1 MACRCATVAGKYL
14 ILQNQTQKRLM
25 KVLKFG
31 GTSVGTIEGIV
42 NIRRIVLKQ
51 AKPVVVVVSALKT
64 VTNNLIK
71 ATELAANGDPYYK
84 YVLEE
89 IRDTHTRHIDAI
101 ITSSKQATLLKDQ
114 LSGLFDE
121 LQGILRGVFL
131 IKDVTPRI
139 SDAIV
144 SYGERCSAR
153 IVAKYISE
161 TVEGEAPHP
170 ATLYDSREFILTRAS
185 GSHPI
190 VDFDQTNARVRH
202 TLGGEKGI
210 AIVPGFIAS
219 DTATGI
225 TTTLGRGGSDYTAAI
240 IAAALDAEALEIWTD
255 VDGFMTADPRI
266 IPSAYTIERL
276 TYKEATELCNFGAKV
291 IYPPTIF
298 PVFNKEIPLW
308 VKNTF
313 RPDFPGSVI
322 TSSPSQS
329 ITSDKESAD
338 GGTKATETATKTTDS
353 DTKAADSATKAADSN
368 TMSADSAKPVSHNE
382 FGVKGLTSINDTS
395 VLNISALNMVGVI
408 GINRRLFTIL
418 ANNGI
423 STFMVAQT
431 SSETGTTMCLT
442 HADALKAKEVFSREL
457 KDEIDS
463 GAVNPIQ
470 IIHDLAT
477 IAVVGEEMKNKLGVA
492 GRLYSVLG
500 RNGINVITSAQGA
513 HEMNISVVIEKRH
526 LRKALSVLHDSFF
539 LSDHKVTNLF
549 VCGVGTVGSSLLRQ
563 LREQHNE
570 MLTNRH
576 LDLRIVGVANS
587 KRCLTDTNGLTPDN
601 LVERLK
607 TEGEQTTSPVTIAR
621 RFIEMNLYNSVFVD
635 CTANEEVAS
644 LYDELL
650 SHNISIVAANKIAA
664 SAPYPHYK
672 ALKQTA
678 LNKGVNFLYETNVGA
693 GLPIIKTI
701 SDLRDSGDDIL
712 RIEAVLSGTLN
723 FIFNKLSATTP
734 FSQTI
739 RMAMDAG
746 LSEPDPRQDLC
757 GKDVVRKLVILGRE
771 AGYSLNLEDVKL
783 TPFVPDDYF
792 QGDTAH
798 FLAVLPELDAHFE
811 QLRAETA
818 LHNQKLR
825 FIAGIEKKGDKISAT
840 VRLTA
845 VDHTHPFY
853 NLEDS
858 NNMVIITTTRYRQ
871 YPMIIQGYGAG
882 ADVTAAGVFA
892 DIIRAA
898 NI

>member
-1 MACRCATVAGKYL
+1 
-14 ILQNQTQKRLM
+14 M

-31 GTSVGTIEGIV
+31 GTSVGTVEGIV
-42 NIRRIVLKQ
+42 NIRQIVRKQ
-51 AKPVVVVVSALKT
+51 KQPVVVVVSALKT

-71 ATELAANGDPYYK
+71 VTKLAANGDPYYK
-84 YVLEE
+84 YTLEE
-89 IRDTHTRHIDAI
+89 IRDTHSRHIDAI
-101 ITSSKQATLLKDQ
+101 ISSKQQATMLKNQ

-121 LQGILRGVFL
+121 LQGILRGVYL
-131 IKDVTPRI
+131 IKDCTPRI

-144 SYGERCSAR
+144 SYGERCSAL
-153 IVAKYISE
+153 IVNQYIASADN
-161 TVEGEAPHP
+161 GEPIQP
-170 ATLYDSREFILTRAS
+170 SPSTLYDSREFILTRSS
-185 GSHPI
+185 GEHPI
-190 VDFDQTNARVRH
+190 VDFEQTNARVRQV
-202 TLGGEKGI
+202 LGSEKGI

-219 DTATGI
+219 DVNSGI

-240 IAAALDAEALEIWTD
+240 IAAALNAEALEIWTD

-298 PVFNKEIPLW
+298 PVFNKKIPLW

-322 TSSPSQS
+322 TESPARPEQP
-329 ITSDKESAD
+329 AQ
-338 GGTKATETATKTTDS
+338 ATKPMGS
-353 DTKAADSATKAADSN
+353 
-368 TMSADSAKPVSHNE
+368 NE
-382 FGVKGLTSINDTS
+382 FGVKGLTSIDDTS

-442 HADALKAKEVFSREL
+442 HDDAIKAKEVFSREL
-457 KDEIDS
+457 KDEIDN

-470 IIHDLAT
+470 ITHNLAT

-500 RNGINVITSAQGA
+500 RNGINVITSAQGSN
-513 HEMNISVVIEKRH
+513 EMNISVVIEKRH

-539 LSDHKVTNLF
+539 LSDHKVANLF
-549 VCGVGTVGSSLLRQ
+549 ICGVGTVGGSLLRQ
-563 LREQHNE
+563 LHEQHDQL
-570 MLTNRH
+570 LTTRH

-587 KRCLTDTNGLTPDN
+587 HRCLTNADGLNADN
-601 LVERLK
+601 LVEHLK
-607 TEGEQTTSPVTIAR
+607 ADGELTTSPQTIAR
-621 RFIEMNLYNSVFVD
+621 RFIDMNLYNSVFVD
-635 CTANEEVAS
+635 CTANADVAA
-644 LYDELL
+644 LYGGLL

-664 SAPYPHYK
+664 SSPYPHYK
-672 ALKQTA
+672 ELKQTA

-701 SDLRDSGDDIL
+701 SDLRDSGDEIL

-739 RMAMDAG
+739 HMAMDAG

-771 AGYSLNLEDVKL
+771 AGYRLNLEDVKL
-783 TPFVPDDYF
+783 TPFIPTTYF
-792 QGDTAH
+792 EGDTAH
-798 FLAVLPELDAHFE
+798 FLEVLPQLDAPFE
-811 QLRAETA
+811 QLRAQTEQ
-818 LHNQKLR
+818 HNQKLR
-825 FIAGIEKKGDKISAT
+825 FIARIEKAKDQVAAT
-840 VRLTA
+840 VQLTP
-845 VDHTHPFY
+845 VDKDHPFY

-858 NNMVIITTTRYRQ
+858 NNMVIITTKRYRQ

>member
-1 MACRCATVAGKYL
+1 
-14 ILQNQTQKRLM
+14 M

-31 GTSVGTIEGIV
+31 GTSVGTVEGII
-42 NIRRIVLKQ
+42 NIRRIVRKQ
-51 AKPVVVVVSALKT
+51 EKPVVVVVSALKT

-71 ATELAANGDPYYK
+71 ATRLAANGDSYYK

-89 IRDTHTRHIDAI
+89 IRDTHSRHIDAI
-101 ITSSKQATLLKDQ
+101 ISSKQQATLLKDQ

-121 LQGILRGVFL
+121 LQGILRGVYL

-153 IVAKYISE
+153 IVNQYIGAE
-161 TVEGEAPHP
+161 DEGTNDECTPP
-170 ATLYDSREFILTRAS
+170 ASTLYDSREFILTRAS
-185 GSHPI
+185 GEHPI
-190 VDFDQTNARVRH
+190 VDFEQTNARVRH
-202 TLGGEKGI
+202 TLGNEQGI

-219 DTATGI
+219 DVKTGI

-298 PVFNKEIPLW
+298 PVFNKKIPLW

-313 RPDFPGSVI
+313 RPEFAGSVI
-322 TSSPSQS
+322 TESPTDT
-329 ITSDKESAD
+329 I
-338 GGTKATETATKTTDS
+338 GTGAS
-353 DTKAADSATKAADSN
+353 DTGEQSAAAV
-368 TMSADSAKPVSHNE
+368 KPLGSNE

-408 GINRRLFTIL
+408 GINRRLFSIL

-442 HADALKAKEVFSREL
+442 HDDAIKAKEVFSREL
-457 KDEIDS
+457 KDEIDN
-463 GAVNPIQ
+463 GAVDPIT
-470 IIHDLAT
+470 ITHDLAT

-500 RNGINVITSAQGA
+500 RNGINVITSAQGSN
-513 HEMNISVVIEKRH
+513 EMNISVVIEKRH

-539 LSDHKVTNLF
+539 LSDHKVANLF
-549 VCGVGTVGSSLLRQ
+549 ICGVGTVGGSLLRQ
-563 LREQHNE
+563 LSEQHDQL
-570 MLTNRH
+570 LTTRH

-587 KRCLTDTNGLTPDN
+587 RRCLADANGLEMDN

-607 TEGEQTTSPVTIAR
+607 ADGEQTTSPLTIAR

-635 CTANEEVAS
+635 CTANADVAS
-644 LYDELL
+644 LYEELL

-672 ALKQTA
+672 ELKQTA

-739 RMAMDAG
+739 HMAMEAG

-771 AGYSLNLEDVKL
+771 AGYRLNLEDVKL
-783 TPFVPDDYF
+783 TPFIPAGYF
-792 QGDTAH
+792 EGDTAH
-798 FLAVLPELDAHFE
+798 FMSVLKELDAPFE
-811 QLRAETA
+811 QLRSQTE
-818 LHNQKLR
+818 NNGQKLR
-825 FIAGIEKKGDKISAT
+825 FIARIEKAKDNVSAT
-840 VRLTA
+840 VKLTP
-845 VDHTHPFY
+845 VDSNHPFY

>member
-1 MACRCATVAGKYL
+1 MGTV
-14 ILQNQTQKRLM
+14 
-25 KVLKFG
+25 
-31 GTSVGTIEGIV
+31 EGIV
-42 NIRRIVLKQ
+42 NIRSIARKQ
-51 AKPVVVVVSALKT
+51 EKPVVVVVSALKT

-71 ATELAANGDPYYK
+71 ATKLAANGDPYYK

-101 ITSSKQATLLKDQ
+101 ISSKQQATLLKDQ

-121 LQGILRGVFL
+121 LQGILRGVYL

-153 IVAKYISE
+153 IVNQYVG
-161 TVEGEAPHP
+161 TGDGDEAPIS
-170 ATLYDSREFILTRAS
+170 TLYDSREFILTRAS
-185 GSHPI
+185 GEHPI
-190 VDFDQTNARVRH
+190 VDFEQTNARVRQI
-202 TLGGEKGI
+202 LGKEKGI
-210 AIVPGFIAS
+210 AIVPGFISS
-219 DTATGI
+219 DVETGI

-298 PVFNKEIPLW
+298 PVFNKKIPMW

-313 RPDFPGSVI
+313 HPDFPGSVI
-322 TSSPSQS
+322 TESPSLQV
-329 ITSDKESAD
+329 TNEGDNTENKSAS
-338 GGTKATETATKTTDS
+338 AQS
-353 DTKAADSATKAADSN
+353 DTVAV
-368 TMSADSAKPVSHNE
+368 KPLAHNE

-442 HADALKAKEVFSREL
+442 HDDAIKAKEVFSREL
-457 KDEIDS
+457 KDEIDN

-539 LSDHKVTNLF
+539 LSDHKVVNLF
-549 VCGVGTVGSSLLRQ
+549 ICGVGTVGSSLLRQ
-563 LREQHNE
+563 LREQHNQ
-570 MLTNRH
+570 LLATRH

-587 KRCLTDTNGLTPDN
+587 CRCLTDANGLCTDN
-601 LVERLK
+601 LVEQLK
-607 TEGEQTTSPVTIAR
+607 VDGEQTSSPQSIAR
-621 RFIEMNLYNSVFVD
+621 RFIDMNLYNSVFVD
-635 CTANEEVAS
+635 CTANAEVAS
-644 LYDELL
+644 LYEELL

-664 SAPYPHYK
+664 SAPYPRYK
-672 ALKQTA
+672 ELKQTA

-771 AGYSLNLEDVKL
+771 AGYRLNLEDVKL
-783 TPFVPDDYF
+783 TPFIPDSYF
-792 QGDTAH
+792 EGDTAH
-798 FLAVLPELDAHFE
+798 FLSVLPELDASFE
-811 QLRAETA
+811 QLRSQTA
-818 LHNQKLR
+818 QQNQKLR
-825 FIAGIEKKGDKISAT
+825 FIAKIEKQKDNVSAT
-840 VRLTA
+840 VSLTP
-845 VDHTHPFY
+845 VSQDHPFY

>member
-1 MACRCATVAGKYL
+1 
-14 ILQNQTQKRLM
+14 M

-31 GTSVGTIEGIV
+31 GTSVGTVEGII
-42 NIRRIVLKQ
+42 NIRRIVRKQ
-51 AKPVVVVVSALKT
+51 EKPVVVVVSALKT

-71 ATELAANGDPYYK
+71 ATRLAANGDSYYK

-89 IRDTHTRHIDAI
+89 IRDTHSRHIDAI
-101 ITSSKQATLLKDQ
+101 ISSKQQATLLKDQ

-121 LQGILRGVFL
+121 LQGILRGVYL

-153 IVAKYISE
+153 IVNQYIGADN
-161 TVEGEAPHP
+161 EGTNDESTFP
-170 ATLYDSREFILTRAS
+170 ASTLYDSREFILTRAS
-185 GSHPI
+185 GEHPI
-190 VDFDQTNARVRH
+190 VDFEQTNARVRQ
-202 TLGGEKGI
+202 TLGNEQGI

-219 DTATGI
+219 DVKTGI

-298 PVFNKEIPLW
+298 PVFNKKIPLW

-313 RPDFPGSVI
+313 RPEFAGSVI
-322 TSSPSQS
+322 TESPTDA
-329 ITSDKESAD
+329 I
-338 GGTKATETATKTTDS
+338 ETGAS
-353 DTKAADSATKAADSN
+353 DTGEQSAAAV
-368 TMSADSAKPVSHNE
+368 KPLGSNE

-408 GINRRLFTIL
+408 GINRRLFSIL

-442 HADALKAKEVFSREL
+442 HDDAIKAKEVFSREL
-457 KDEIDS
+457 KDEIDN
-463 GAVNPIQ
+463 GAVDPIT
-470 IIHDLAT
+470 ITHDLAT

-500 RNGINVITSAQGA
+500 RNGINVITSSQGSN
-513 HEMNISVVIEKRH
+513 EMNISVVIEKRH

-539 LSDHKVTNLF
+539 LSDHKVANLF
-549 VCGVGTVGSSLLRQ
+549 ICGVGTVGGSLLRQ
-563 LREQHNE
+563 LSEQHDQL
-570 MLTNRH
+570 LTTRH

-587 KRCLTDTNGLTPDN
+587 RRCLADANGLGMDN

-607 TEGEQTTSPVTIAR
+607 ADGEQTTSPLTIAR

-635 CTANEEVAS
+635 CTANADVAS
-644 LYDELL
+644 LYEELL

-672 ALKQTA
+672 ELKQTA

-739 RMAMDAG
+739 HMAMEAG

-771 AGYSLNLEDVKL
+771 AGYRLNLEDVKL
-783 TPFVPDDYF
+783 TPFIPAGYF
-792 QGDTAH
+792 EGDTAH
-798 FLAVLPELDAHFE
+798 FMSVLKELDAPFE
-811 QLRAETA
+811 QLRSQTEK
-818 LHNQKLR
+818 NGQKLR
-825 FIAGIEKKGDKISAT
+825 FIARIEKAKDNVSAT
-840 VRLTA
+840 VKLTP
-845 VDHTHPFY
+845 VDSNHPFY